1 MSKFLKTYLE
11 TYKSASPKALLALLE
26 SQDNIDK
33 DLRSLLMM
41 RAYDGESFTYD
52 EYVKWEDSYKNAKE
66 EAVDEQSQFDDVKEL
81 SLEEI
86 VELRKTRNRLIS
98 RVTSYSKNLNITT
111 LRLIIDMEQYFDYK
125 NKEFLIAV
133 TQEFD
138 PSINYT
144 TLFVQ
149 AKEYMK
155 HVNNESQPEK
165 EDGVYCDIIDQ
176 HNPRFTKDHS
186 HFYLLANAAWG
197 SKIFVGAERDE
208 NMQITKFKKVESI
221 EDAEP
226 LLISEVD
233 YAKIML
239 TQNVIEGLTYHMYM
253 LEEVAND

>member
-52 EYVKWEDSYKNAKE
+52 EYVKWENSYKNMKE
-66 EAVDEQSQFDDVKEL
+66 EVIDKQLQLDDTNEL
-81 SLEEI
+81 SIEEI

-138 PSINYT
+138 PSIDYA

-155 HVNNESQPEK
+155 HVNSESQPEK

-176 HNPRFTKDHS
+176 HDPRFKIDHS
-186 HFYLLANAAWG
+186 HFYLLANATWG
-197 SKIFVGAERDE
+197 SKIFVGANRDK
-208 NMQITKFKKVESI
+208 NMQITRFKKVESI
-221 EDAEP
+221 EEAEP
-226 LLISEVD
+226 LSISEANC
-233 YAKIML
+233 AKFML